1 MRWSNINRTATYT
14 VRKDP
19 KHVNY
24 FFYNSWRVDIPYS
37 TISVKLPNQ
46 PGALQVDGIFVPFD
60 SSSTSIK
67 VIAGYHD
74 LTMDTTSFYDAE
86 TNEVNGVDA
95 DPIVAFAG
103 NVSAGAMAAARDS
116 IKDSLNNH
124 CDAAKTSICTG
135 HTYQAPDDGS
145 IWYLTM
151 PGYGEID
158 YKTYLFT
165 FSRDPTSDI
174 KLVVTAERTKMTATG
189 TCATTLTV
197 DGSRQY
203 AFTGTW
209 SANLTWNAGAFSAR
223 VTFDCSSAKA

>member
-1 MRWSNINRTATYT
+1 L
-14 VRKDP
+14 K
-19 KHVNY
+19 
-24 FFYNSWRVDIPYS
+24 
-37 TISVKLPNQ
+37 
-46 PGALQVDGIFVPFD
+46 VDGIFVPFG

-67 VIAGYHD
+67 VIAGYHA
-74 LTMDTTSFYDAE
+74 LTMDTTSFYDPE
-86 TNEVNGVDA
+86 TKEVNGVDA
-95 DPIVAFAG
+95 DPIVAFTGNISGVATTAAG
-103 NVSAGAMAAARDS
+103 DS

-124 CDAAKTSICTG
+124 CDAAKTSICPG
-135 HTYQAPDDGS
+135 HTYQAPNDGS

-174 KLVVTAERTKMTATG
+174 KLVVTGERNKMTATG

-197 DGSRQY
+197 EGSRNY

-209 SANLTWNAGAFSAR
+209 SANLTWNSGAFSAL